1 MNKADAL
8 QSLRPGAEW
17 VLRGDDLEWLDA
29 QQARPT
35 DAEIEAEV
43 ARLIELEPTLARIAE
58 LQTLLR
64 DTDYVALSDYDKDKP
79 EVIAQR
85 AAWRTEIREL
95 EAAHLAAQEM

>member
-17 VLRGDDLEWLDA
+17 VLRGDDLEWLDT
-29 QQARPT
+29 QQTRPT

-43 ARLIELEPTLARIAE
+43 ARLIALEPTLARIAE
-58 LQTLLR
+58 LKTLLR
-64 DTDYVALSDYDKDKP
+64 DTDYIALSDYDKDKP

-85 AAWRTEIREL
+85 AAWRAEIREL
-95 EAAHLAAQEM
+95 EA

>member
-43 ARLIELEPTLARIAE
+43 ARLIALEPTLARIAE

-85 AAWRTEIREL
+85 AAWRAEIREL
-95 EAAHLAAQEM
+95 EA

>member
-1 MNKADAL
+1 MTKVKAL
-8 QSLRPGAEW
+8 LSLRPGAEW
-17 VLRGDDLEWLDA
+17 VLRGDDLEWLDT

-43 ARLIELEPTLARIAE
+43 ARLIALEPTLARIAE

-64 DTDYVALSDYDKDKP
+64 DTDYIALSDYDKDKP

-85 AAWRTEIREL
+85 AAWRAEIRQL
-95 EAAHLAAQEM
+95 ETN

>member
-1 MNKADAL
+1 MTKAKAL
-8 QSLRPGAEW
+8 LSLRPGAEW
-17 VLRGDDLEWLDA
+17 VLRGDDLEWLDT

-43 ARLIELEPTLARIAE
+43 ARLIALEPTLARIAE

-64 DTDYVALSDYDKDKP
+64 DTDYIALSDYDKDKP

-85 AAWRTEIREL
+85 AAWRAEIRQL
-95 EAAHLAAQEM
+95 ETN

>member
-1 MNKADAL
+1 MTKAKAL
-8 QSLRPGAEW
+8 LSLRPGAEW
-17 VLRGDDLEWLDA
+17 VLRGDDLEWLDT

-43 ARLIELEPTLARIAE
+43 ARLIALEPTLARIAE

-64 DTDYVALSDYDKDKP
+64 DTDYIALSDYDKDKP

-85 AAWRTEIREL
+85 AAWRAEIREL
-95 EAAHLAAQEM
+95 EA

>member
-1 MNKADAL
+1 MTKADAL

-43 ARLIELEPTLARIAE
+43 ARLIALEPAKARIAE

-85 AAWRTEIREL
+85 AAWRAEIRQL
-95 EAAHLAAQEM
+95 ETN